1 MRIILVEFLWQVKE
15 IINSKN
21 IYKKDIV
28 VSLDPESSYNLK
40 VNKVDYLESY
50 QICKHKELW
59 SKYAELTNRTIRIT
73 KILGEVL
80 WKVDERYKNLD
91 WNLFDD
97 YHYQLK
103 ISFDQLF
110 YYSELIA
117 NLIEK
122 FNPSEI
128 IVADTNKIFIDNE
141 FKIKSQISVIKFLLK
156 TRGDNLNDIK
166 ISYTLSNQKKK
177 LKDLLLDNFEKIR
190 LFNIRNFVK
199 IN

>member
-91 WNLFDD
+91 WNLC
-97 YHYQLK
+97 
-103 ISFDQLF
+103 
-110 YYSELIA
+110 
-117 NLIEK
+117 
-122 FNPSEI
+122 
-128 IVADTNKIFIDNE
+128 
-141 FKIKSQISVIKFLLK
+141 
-156 TRGDNLNDIK
+156 
-166 ISYTLSNQKKK
+166 
-177 LKDLLLDNFEKIR
+177 
-190 LFNIRNFVK
+190 
-199 IN
+199 